1 MGRDGTTASLRG
13 WSLVVVLVLA
23 LAALGG
29 CGSATT
35 VPGNGQPSTTASAE
49 TTSSSVATTPTG
61 AASKCNVFAAGSLTQ
76 VFPELQVAFKQ
87 AYPEFAGVEF
97 VNNFQGTDTLV
108 AQIKEGAP
116 ADVFVSASLKYGK
129 QLYEEGLIEAPVN
142 FCRNKLIVVVPAGNP
157 GGIAS
162 LEDLAAPGRK
172 IAIGAESVP
181 VGTYARTVLE
191 KMNSGLGSDFSR
203 RVMSNVVTE
212 ANKVTAIVSSVSLG
226 EVDAG
231 FVYVTDATSAGDKVE
246 RIDIP
251 NEYQSD
257 PLPTYPIAVVK
268 TNRSGEVAQRFI
280 DFLLSAEGQRI
291 LQKYDFLP
299 VS

>member
-1 MGRDGTTASLRG
+1 M
-13 WSLVVVLVLA
+13 LA
-23 LAALGG
+23 LVALVG
-29 CGSATT
+29 CGSAATT
-35 VPGNGQPSTTASAE
+35 VTGASSSTTESTAAT
-49 TTSSSVATTPTG
+49 TTSTAATTTT
-61 AASKCNVFAAGSLTQ
+61 AAAAATTTAVTCNVFAAASLTK
-76 VFPELQVAFKQ
+76 VFPDVQTVFKQ
-87 AYPEFAGVEF
+87 AHPQYANVEF

-116 ADVFVSASLKYGK
+116 ADVFASASLKYGK
-129 QLYEEGLIEAPVN
+129 ELVDAGLIEKPVN
-142 FCRNKLIVVVPAGNP
+142 FCMNKLIVIVPAGNP
-157 GGIAS
+157 GGIAT
-162 LEDLAAPGRK
+162 LADLAVSGKK

-181 VGTYARTVLE
+181 VGNYTRTVLE
-191 KMNSGLGSDFSR
+191 KMNAGLGSDFSSK
-203 RVMSNVVTE
+203 VMSNVVTE
-212 ANKVTAIVSSVSLG
+212 ASKVTAVVSSVTLG

-268 TNRSGEVAQRFI
+268 TNKSGDIAQEFI
-280 DFLLSAEGQRI
+280 DFLLSAEGQDI

-299 VS
+299 VP

>member
-1 MGRDGTTASLRG
+1 MKGRAVDGLQTWG
-13 WSLVVVLVLA
+13 LVVVLLLAFVVLA
-23 LAALGG
+23 G

-35 VPGNGQPSTTASAE
+35 TTSSESPSATVSSAA
-49 TTSSSVATTPTG
+49 TTSSSDATTSTIVTT
-61 AASKCNVFAAGSLTQ
+61 KCNVFAAASLTQ
-76 VFPELQVAFKQ
+76 VFPEAQAAFKQ

-129 QLYEEGLIEAPVN
+129 QLFEEELIEEPIN

-162 LEDLAAPGRK
+162 LDDLATPGKK

-181 VGTYARTVLE
+181 VGTYTRTVLE
-191 KMNSGLGSDFSR
+191 KMNGGLGSDFSSKA
-203 RVMSNVVTE
+203 MNNVVTE
-212 ANKVTAIVSSVSLG
+212 ANKVTAIISSVSLG

-268 TNRSGEVAQRFI
+268 TNKSGEVAQGFI
-280 DFLLSAEGQRI
+280 DFLLSTEGQKI